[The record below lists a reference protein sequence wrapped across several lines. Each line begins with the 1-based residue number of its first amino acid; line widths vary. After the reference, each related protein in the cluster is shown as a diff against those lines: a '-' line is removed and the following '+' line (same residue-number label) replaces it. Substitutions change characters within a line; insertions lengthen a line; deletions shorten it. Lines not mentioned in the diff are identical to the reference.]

1 MNELLSVP
9 EKGRMADNRHSS
21 RPRRQLHLLIAISL
35 LASLPRGGATGD
47 MPRWLLPQEQPVLGL
62 MPGQEVL
69 AAVPASGRVS
79 FLLYQLALAINS
91 AAGLEPQ
98 TLQEVEVAVE
108 EEHQEDVYQEWN
120 TVTDPHWLAAMA
132 NEYQNVPVYETFPG
146 DLQHWLTDSYGL
158 SATDV
163 YRSWNMAQARGG
175 TGSPTQVICSADGQC
190 YQVSQIVTA
199 CCPF

>member
-1 MNELLSVP
+1 MDI
-9 EKGRMADNRHSS
+9 MADNRHSS
-21 RPRRQLHLLIAISL
+21 GWLLQLFLAVSL
-35 LASLPRGGATGD
+35 LASLPEGDATGGI
-47 MPRWLLPQEQPVLGL
+47 PLEVPL
-62 MPGQEVL
+62 PGQEVL

-91 AAGLEPQ
+91 AATGLEPQ
-98 TLQEVEVAVE
+98 TIQEVQWEVE
-108 EEHQEDVYQEWN
+108 QEHQEELYQEWN

-132 NEYQNVPVYETFPG
+132 NEYQNVPVYETFQG
-146 DLQHWLTDSYGL
+146 DLQHWLMDSYGL

-163 YRSWNMAQARGG
+163 YRSWNGMERARARGG
-175 TGSPTQVICSADGQC
+175 PSTPTQVICSADGQC

>member
-1 MNELLSVP
+1 
-9 EKGRMADNRHSS
+9 MADNGHSWGLL
-21 RPRRQLHLLIAISL
+21 QLFLAASL
-35 LASLPRGGATGD
+35 LASLPGGSATGGKV
-47 MPRWLLPQEQPVLGL
+47 PRWLPQQGA

-98 TLQEVEVAVE
+98 TIQEVEVAVE
-108 EEHQEDVYQEWN
+108 QEQEHQEQLYQEWN

-132 NEYQNVPVYETFPG
+132 NEYQNVPVYETFAG
-146 DLQHWLTDSYGL
+146 DLQHWLAGSYGL

-163 YRSWNMAQARGG
+163 YRSWHMARSRGG
-175 TGSPTQVICSADGQC
+175 TGSATQVICAADGQC